1 MLDHKT
7 VCQKIEQLF
16 PEKGEC
22 GKDMNVAW
30 NEENNAYLVEYMEN
44 GKPAKTFVEI
54 DGAGLCIEKDHCL
67 DLAFQVNQ
75 VR

>member
-1 MLDHKT
+1 MIDNKT
-7 VCQKIEQLF
+7 ICKTIENIF

-22 GKDMNVAW
+22 GKDIKVDW
-30 NEENNAYLVEYMEN
+30 NKENNAYLVEYLEN
-44 GKPAKTFVEI
+44 GKTAKTYVES
-54 DGAGLCIEKDHCL
+54 DDAAVCIEKDCCL